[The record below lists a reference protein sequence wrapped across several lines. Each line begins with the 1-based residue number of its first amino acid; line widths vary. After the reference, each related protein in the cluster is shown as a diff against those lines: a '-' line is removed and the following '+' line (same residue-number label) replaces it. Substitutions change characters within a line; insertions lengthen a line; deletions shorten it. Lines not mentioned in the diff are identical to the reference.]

1 MLDKESNRSTAHGSE
16 EQAYDMIIIG
26 AGFGG
31 IRMLHEARQLGLSAK
46 VLEAGSDVGGT
57 WYWNRYP
64 GARTD
69 SEAWA
74 YCFFFDKQ
82 LMEDYDWPERMPSWD
97 QVLDY
102 IGHVVDRFD
111 MRKDIQFDTRVKSA
125 IYDEV
130 ANKWRIT
137 TMAGETFACT
147 HFVSAAGLLHIAYE
161 PPFKGLDTFQG
172 EWHMTSRW
180 PKEDVDFRGKRVAIV
195 GSGSTAVQ
203 ILPIV
208 AQSAA
213 HVSMFQRTPNYVTPG
228 RNHPIGKEQM
238 RAIKDN
244 YPAIV
249 DQCQKQVFGFPMDPA
264 NRLFSNV
271 SAEEAQ
277 RVFERGWEAG
287 GFRFLFETFDDLL
300 VNQEANDA
308 AAEFIRGKIRAIVE
322 DPETAELLCPDYSFA
337 VKRPPT
343 GNFFYETF
351 NRDNV
356 SLIDVKN
363 DPITEIT
370 PTGIKTENRAF
381 EFDIIIFALGFDAV
395 TGALTHMDVRGRD
408 GVTIK
413 DKWDEG
419 PQTNLGI
426 CVDGFPNMYII
437 SGPQAPFANIPIII
451 ENSVDWI
458 GSAIKSTLDG
468 GYDMFEAEPAAVA
481 KWGEHMQNMLDA
493 TLLKAGYDVNAWY
506 LGANIPGK
514 KPAVLFYFGGAGAY
528 FDEIHANR
536 DNGFEGFAFKR
547 HNAGAQPRTV
557 AAG

>member
-172 EWHMTSRW
+172 E
-180 PKEDVDFRGKRVAIV
+180 
-195 GSGSTAVQ
+195 
-203 ILPIV
+203 
-208 AQSAA
+208 
-213 HVSMFQRTPNYVTPG
+213 
-228 RNHPIGKEQM
+228 
-238 RAIKDN
+238 
-244 YPAIV
+244 
-249 DQCQKQVFGFPMDPA
+249 
-264 NRLFSNV
+264 
-271 SAEEAQ
+271 
-277 RVFERGWEAG
+277 
-287 GFRFLFETFDDLL
+287 
-300 VNQEANDA
+300 
-308 AAEFIRGKIRAIVE
+308 
-322 DPETAELLCPDYSFA
+322 
-337 VKRPPT
+337 
-343 GNFFYETF
+343 
-351 NRDNV
+351 
-356 SLIDVKN
+356 
-363 DPITEIT
+363 
-370 PTGIKTENRAF
+370 
-381 EFDIIIFALGFDAV
+381 
-395 TGALTHMDVRGRD
+395 
-408 GVTIK
+408 
-413 DKWDEG
+413 
-419 PQTNLGI
+419 
-426 CVDGFPNMYII
+426 
-437 SGPQAPFANIPIII
+437 
-451 ENSVDWI
+451 
-458 GSAIKSTLDG
+458 
-468 GYDMFEAEPAAVA
+468 
-481 KWGEHMQNMLDA
+481 
-493 TLLKAGYDVNAWY
+493 
-506 LGANIPGK
+506 
-514 KPAVLFYFGGAGAY
+514 
-528 FDEIHANR
+528 
-536 DNGFEGFAFKR
+536 
-547 HNAGAQPRTV
+547 
-557 AAG
+557 